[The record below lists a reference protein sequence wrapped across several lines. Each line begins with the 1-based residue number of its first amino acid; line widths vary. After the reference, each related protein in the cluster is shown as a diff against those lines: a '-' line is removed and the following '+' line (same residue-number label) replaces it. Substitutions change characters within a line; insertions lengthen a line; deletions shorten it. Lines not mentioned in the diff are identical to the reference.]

1 MKKKKISSILAQ
13 SVLETEFFLLSSNSK
28 KVNISILS
36 ISISKSTA
44 LGLDI
49 FELIKNL
56 KQLIRTMQF
65 LNIQKNRNLVLCSS
79 NKNIASFLRFYQNEL
94 KLSKFIDIQSNL
106 TKIISNLNLTQSLLL
121 FEDSSKKSLKK
132 HLGEKVSIVSKI
144 NSKVES
150 KNSGTYKVYND
161 TSNYKKL
168 AFIVALLYQV
178 FDKKNNNS

>member
-28 KVNISILS
+28 KVDISINEN
-36 ISISKSTA
+36 TA

-65 LNIQKNRNLVLCSS
+65 LNIQKNKNLALCSS
-79 NKNIASFLRFYQNEL
+79 NKNIASFLRFYQDEL

-106 TKIISNLNLTQSLLL
+106 IKIFPNLNLTQSLLL

-132 HLGEKVSIVSKI
+132 HLGEKISIVSKI

-178 FDKKNNNS
+178 FEKKNNNS